1 MFISEAKAEV
11 AKALPAVGGAAYSAI
26 TLNTL
31 VALATLIYIVLQAAY
46 LGWKWYGEYKAKQ
59 K

>member
-1 MFISEAKAEV
+1 MFISHAKAE
-11 AKALPAVGGAAYSAI
+11 ALKAAPAVGGTVYSAI
-26 TLNTL
+26 TLNQM
-31 VALATLIYIVLQAAY
+31 VAAATLFYILLQAAY

>member
-1 MFISEAKAEV
+1 MFISEAKAEAV
-11 AKALPAVGGAAYSAI
+11 KALPAVGGTWYATI
-26 TLNTL
+26 TLDKAVAAATL
-31 VALATLIYIVLQAAY
+31 VYVLLQVAY